1 MDQTQEEIKLFNEHK
16 DMFLKTIDD
25 DDIIITNLRIDRS
38 NGNILFIVKYVID
51 NSFGYLDK
59 NKIVFN

>member
-1 MDQTQEEIKLFNEHK
+1 VDHKQKEIELFNEFK
-16 DMFLKTIDD
+16 DRFLKTIYG

-38 NGNILFIVKYVID
+38 SGNILFIVKYVID